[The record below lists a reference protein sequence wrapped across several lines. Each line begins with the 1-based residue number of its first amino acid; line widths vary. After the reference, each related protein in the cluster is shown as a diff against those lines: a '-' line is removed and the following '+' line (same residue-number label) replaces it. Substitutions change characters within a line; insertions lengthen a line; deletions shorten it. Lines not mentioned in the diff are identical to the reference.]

1 MEQKRL
7 HALLV
12 ELDRELKSAG
22 SLDAR
27 SQELVEQVLTDVRQL
42 NVPAGQPAGQSE
54 HQSAEAR
61 LRELV
66 LRFESDHPRLSGAVS
81 QVADALGKM
90 GI

>member
-7 HALLV
+7 HALLA
-12 ELDRELKSAG
+12 ELDQELKSAG

-27 SQELVEQVLTDVRQL
+27 SQELVARVLSDIRRL
-42 NVPAGQPAGQSE
+42 DAPADPNE

-66 LRFESDHPRLSGAVS
+66 LRFETDHPRLSGAVG
-81 QVADALGKM
+81 QVADALGKL

>member
-1 MEQKRL
+1 MEQQRL

-22 SLDAR
+22 ALDAR
-27 SQELVEQVLTDVRQL
+27 SRELVDQVLTDVRQL
-42 NVPAGQPAGQSE
+42 NVPTDKSE
-54 HQSAEAR
+54 HQSVETR

>member
-12 ELDRELKSAG
+12 ELDHALKSAG
-22 SLDAR
+22 SLDTK
-27 SQELVEQVLTDVRQL
+27 SQELVVRVLDDIRSLQVPADAQTDVS
-42 NVPAGQPAGQSE
+42 A
-54 HQSAEAR
+54 HKSAEAR

-66 LRFESDHPRLSGAVS
+66 LRFEADHPQLSGAMG
-81 QVADALGKM
+81 QVADALGKL